1 MTEGRTKIKVTL
13 AGSLV
18 YFFHAWVGT
27 LSGQDA
33 ILGMDFMVPAGIR
46 LDLAEGTLCLPDEVR
61 IQLSGRR
68 PLYNG
73 KVIPISVDRSLAI
86 LVGQSEEIPIRS
98 GSIERQ
104 TLWATRG
111 KHGVPTVVRGLGRRQ
126 YMRITNLGDRT
137 LYLNPHDRI
146 RMWLPGDTIPRLGG
160 YVTVGSR
167 RYAEWQ
173 DLAFQATTDLPDDGP
188 GEKSTEPMVD
198 RPQYATPTR
207 ILARSKENHRPVISQ
222 VVASTPPKL
231 VPNEGT
237 LEVEPIV
244 TVEGPSLVETKEK
257 PEAEAPIRALSSDDS
272 SPIETAVQDR
282 TDATPAET
290 PMEPEPP
297 ETEPPEPPQGEPVA
311 HTTEEVTIEDIQVG
325 NPADNSPEEIE
336 RLRQIIWKRCHL
348 LMGKG
353 NALPPAARGVVCD
366 IDVGGATPV
375 AQRCRRVAPQFRE
388 KLSDL
393 IKGLLSAKM
402 ISPSTS
408 PWASPI
414 VIIIKKN
421 GVDIRLCID
430 YRVVNGLTQLMVYPM
445 PLVND
450 LLEDLDKVLWYCSL
464 DMASGFWVVSMTE
477 RAPLISAFI
486 TPFGLFEWNRVPFGL
501 KNAPQIYQRLIDNA
515 LYGYLKISADVANDS
530 EPRDVFLTGEAET
543 EQKSSVLGRRS
554 YIDDILVTADSWDT
568 LCNKVDRLLEVCDK
582 WNLSISVVK
591 SFWGLR
597 KVDYLGHQVSMDGL
611 EAHPKDLQAL
621 ADLPFPSTLRA
632 MQSFLGSLNYY
643 SRFIEDFAIYASVL
657 YELRESDFHEITR
670 KKPKESVVEKTNS
683 DDREETPAGED
694 RWTRAERAFTVLKT
708 KIAATP
714 VLRHFDP
721 DRPPVVVVYASK
733 WAVSAALMQEHDGV
747 YWPVTF
753 TSRTLKSNEI
763 NYGIVDK
770 EVLAL
775 LRILEVC
782 YMLLVTR
789 TIKVLTRYSTLG
801 WLMQSKGFHGRL
813 GRWTALLSPWTLEIV
828 KCIKGEDEI
837 LGTRAAT
844 ITPRAKVDEALIEIA
859 PQKQPRQVIA
869 MPLPTV
875 EPEEK
880 LLVVSFD
887 GSARVKRG
895 GGAYSAIVWQLPQ
908 WKVVFAVSEY
918 MAELTVN
925 EAEYRGMMLCLD
937 LVAPLDRGRLIIC
950 GDSNLVI
957 RQMRGEIEC
966 KAPGLKLLRSKAME
980 KLRSWPDHEYLHMK

>member
-1 MTEGRTKIKVTL
+1 
-13 AGSLV
+13 
-18 YFFHAWVGT
+18 
-27 LSGQDA
+27 
-33 ILGMDFMVPAGIR
+33 
-46 LDLAEGTLCLPDEVR
+46 
-61 IQLSGRR
+61 
-68 PLYNG
+68 
-73 KVIPISVDRSLAI
+73 
-86 LVGQSEEIPIRS
+86 
-98 GSIERQ
+98 
-104 TLWATRG
+104 
-111 KHGVPTVVRGLGRRQ
+111 
-126 YMRITNLGDRT
+126 
-137 LYLNPHDRI
+137 
-146 RMWLPGDTIPRLGG
+146 
-160 YVTVGSR
+160 
-167 RYAEWQ
+167 
-173 DLAFQATTDLPDDGP
+173 
-188 GEKSTEPMVD
+188 
-198 RPQYATPTR
+198 
-207 ILARSKENHRPVISQ
+207 
-222 VVASTPPKL
+222 
-231 VPNEGT
+231 
-237 LEVEPIV
+237 
-244 TVEGPSLVETKEK
+244 
-257 PEAEAPIRALSSDDS
+257 
-272 SPIETAVQDR
+272 
-282 TDATPAET
+282 
-290 PMEPEPP
+290 
-297 ETEPPEPPQGEPVA
+297 
-311 HTTEEVTIEDIQVG
+311 
-325 NPADNSPEEIE
+325 
-336 RLRQIIWKRCHL
+336 
-348 LMGKG
+348 
-353 NALPPAARGVVCD
+353 
-366 IDVGGATPV
+366 
-375 AQRCRRVAPQFRE
+375 
-388 KLSDL
+388 
-393 IKGLLSAKM
+393 M

-445 PLVND
+445 PLIND
-450 LLEDLDKVLWYCSL
+450 LLEELDKVLWYCSL

-477 RAPLISAFI
+477 RARLISAFI
-486 TPFGLFEWNRVPFGL
+486 TPFGLFEWNRMPFGL

-515 LYGYLKISADVANDS
+515 LYGYLKISSDDSNDS

-543 EQKSSVLGRRS
+543 EQKPSVLGRRS
-554 YIDDILVTADSWDT
+554 YIRDILVTADSWDT
-568 LCNKVDRLLEVCDK
+568 LCNKVDRLLEACDK

-611 EAHPKDLQAL
+611 EAHPKDFQAL
-621 ADLPFPSTLRA
+621 ADLSFPSTLRA
-632 MQSFLGSLNYY
+632 MQSFLGSLNDY
-643 SRFIEDFAIYASVL
+643 SRFIDDFAIYASVL

-670 KKPKESVVEKTNS
+670 KKPKESVVEKAKS
-683 DDREETPAGED
+683 DDREEAPAGED

-782 YMLLVTR
+782 YTLLVTR

-801 WLMQSKGFHGRL
+801 WLMQSTSFHGRL

-828 KCIKGEDEI
+828 KCTKGEDEI
-837 LGTRAAT
+837 LGTLAAT
-844 ITPRAKVDEALIEIA
+844 ITPRAKVDEALIKIA
-859 PQKQPRQVIA
+859 PQKQPRQVIV
-869 MPLPTV
+869 MPPPTV

-887 GSARVKRG
+887 GSVRVKRG

-908 WKVVFAVSEY
+908 WKVVFAASEY

-937 LVAPLDRGRLIIC
+937 LVAPLDRGRLIIY

-966 KAPGLKLLRSKAME
+966 KAPG
-980 KLRSWPDHEYLHMK
+980 

>member
-1 MTEGRTKIKVTL
+1 MELELQYGESRGYWKYHAPGKSFRQAKAIGKINNERATLLFDSGAVVSIVDSTFARKVGCTIDESQRQECVGIGENAYMTEGHKIKVTL

-46 LDLAEGTLCLPDEVR
+46 LDLAEGTLWLPDEVR

-86 LVGQSEEIPIRS
+86 LVGRSEEMPIRS
-98 GSIERQ
+98 GLIERQ
-104 TLWATRG
+104 TLWVTRG
-111 KHGVPTVVRGLGRRQ
+111 KHWVPTVVRGLGRRQ
-126 YMRITNLGDRT
+126 YLRISNLGETT
-137 LYLNPHDRI
+137 LYLGPHDRI
-146 RMWLPGDTIPRLGG
+146 GMWLPGDTIHRLEG

-173 DLAFQATTDLPDDGP
+173 NLAFQATTDLPDDES
-188 GEKSTEPMVD
+188 GEESMQPMVE
-198 RPQYATPTR
+198 RPQYVTPTR
-207 ILARSKENHRPVISQ
+207 ILTRSKENHRPVISQ
-222 VVASTPPKL
+222 VVASTPPEL
-231 VPNEGT
+231 MPNEGAF
-237 LEVEPIV
+237 EAEPNVIVED
-244 TVEGPSLVETKEK
+244 PSLVETEEE
-257 PEAEAPIRALSSDDS
+257 PEAEEPIRDLPSDNS
-272 SPIETAVQDR
+272 SPIEAAVQDR
-282 TDATPAET
+282 TGTAPAET

-297 ETEPPEPPQGEPVA
+297 EMEPPGHSQEEPVCYHEGGELFA
-311 HTTEEVTIEDIQVG
+311 EDVESHMAVLPEVATTTEEVTIEHIQVG
-325 NPADNSPEEIE
+325 NPEDSSPEEIE

-421 GVDIRLCID
+421 DVDIRLCID
-430 YRVVNGLTQLMVYPM
+430 YRVVNGLTQLIVYPM
-445 PLVND
+445 PLIND

-477 RAPLISAFI
+477 RARLISAFI
-486 TPFGLFEWNRVPFGL
+486 TPFGLFEWNRMPFGL

-515 LYGYLKISADVANDS
+515 LYGYLKISADVSNDS

-554 YIDDILVTADSWDT
+554 YIDDIVVTADSWDA
-568 LCNKVDRLLEVCDK
+568 LCNKVDRLLEACDK

-621 ADLPFPSTLRA
+621 VDLPFPSTLRA

-670 KKPKESVVEKTNS
+670 KKPKESVIEKANR
-683 DDREETPAGED
+683 DDRKEAPAGED
-694 RWTRAERAFTVLKT
+694 RWTRAERAFAVLKT

-733 WAVSAALMQEHDGV
+733 WAVSAALMQEHHGV
-747 YWPVTF
+747 YWPVNF

-770 EVLAL
+770 VVLAL

-782 YMLLVTR
+782 YTLLVTR
-789 TIKVLTRYSTLG
+789 K
-801 WLMQSKGFHGRL
+801 
-813 GRWTALLSPWTLEIV
+813 
-828 KCIKGEDEI
+828 
-837 LGTRAAT
+837 
-844 ITPRAKVDEALIEIA
+844 
-859 PQKQPRQVIA
+859 
-869 MPLPTV
+869 
-875 EPEEK
+875 
-880 LLVVSFD
+880 
-887 GSARVKRG
+887 
-895 GGAYSAIVWQLPQ
+895 
-908 WKVVFAVSEY
+908 
-918 MAELTVN
+918 
-925 EAEYRGMMLCLD
+925 
-937 LVAPLDRGRLIIC
+937 
-950 GDSNLVI
+950 I
-957 RQMRGEIEC
+957 RC
-966 KAPGLKLLRSKAME
+966 
-980 KLRSWPDHEYLHMK
+980 

>member
-1 MTEGRTKIKVTL
+1 MELELQYGESRGYWKYHAPGKWFRQAKAIGKNNNERATLLFDSGAEVSILDSTFARKVRCTIDESQRQECVGIGENAYMTEGRTKIKVTL

-18 YFFHAWVGT
+18 YFFHAWVGA
-27 LSGQDA
+27 LSGQEP
-33 ILGMDFMVPAGIR
+33 ILRMDFMAPAGIR

-73 KVIPISVDRSLAI
+73 EIIPISVDRSLAI
-86 LVGQSEEIPIRS
+86 LVGRSEEIPIRS
-98 GSIERQ
+98 GLIERQ
-104 TLWATRG
+104 TLWVTRG
-111 KHGVPTVVRGLGRRQ
+111 KHWVPTVVRGLGRRQ
-126 YMRITNLGDRT
+126 YMRISNLGETT
-137 LYLNPHDRI
+137 LYLGPHDRI
-146 RMWLPGDTIPRLGG
+146 GMWLPGDTIPRLEG
-160 YVTVGSR
+160 YVTVVSR

-173 DLAFQATTDLPDDGP
+173 NLAFQATTDLPDDGS
-188 GEKSTEPMVD
+188 GEESTQPMVE
-198 RPQYATPTR
+198 RPQYVTPTR
-207 ILARSKENHRPVISQ
+207 ILTRSNENHRPVISQ
-222 VVASTPPKL
+222 VVASTPPEL
-231 VPNEGT
+231 MPNEGT
-237 LEVEPIV
+237 LEAEPNV
-244 TVEGPSLVETKEK
+244 TVEDPSLVETEEE
-257 PEAEAPIRALSSDDS
+257 PEAEEPIRDLPLDDF
-272 SPIETAVQDR
+272 SPIEAAVQDR
-282 TDATPAET
+282 TGTIPAET

-297 ETEPPEPPQGEPVA
+297 EIEPPEPHQEEPVCYHEGGELFA
-311 HTTEEVTIEDIQVG
+311 EVVESHMAVLPEVATATEGVTIEDIQVG
-325 NPADNSPEEIE
+325 NPEDNSPEEIE

-348 LMGKG
+348 LMSRG
-353 NALPPAARGVVCD
+353 NALPPATRGTVCD

-375 AQRCRRVAPQFRE
+375 AQRCRRVDPQFRE

-402 ISPSTS
+402 ISPSAS

-445 PLVND
+445 PLTND
-450 LLEDLDKVLWYCSL
+450 LLVDLDKVLWYCSL

-477 RAPLISAFI
+477 RARLISAFI
-486 TPFGLFEWNRVPFGL
+486 TPFGLFEWNRMPFGL
-501 KNAPQIYQRLIDNA
+501 KNTPQIYQRLIDNA
-515 LYGYLKISADVANDS
+515 LYGYLKISADVSNDS

-543 EQKSSVLGRRS
+543 KQKSSVLGRRS

-568 LCNKVDRLLEVCDK
+568 LCNKVDRLLEACDK

-611 EAHPKDLQAL
+611 EAHPKGLQAL

-632 MQSFLGSLNYY
+632 MQSFLGSLNYF

-670 KKPKESVVEKTNS
+670 KKPKESVIEKANR
-683 DDREETPAGED
+683 DDRKEAPAGED

-708 KIAATP
+708 KIAATQ

-721 DRPPVVVVYASK
+721 DRPPVVVVCASK

-763 NYGIVDK
+763 NYGIEDK

-782 YMLLVTR
+782 YTLLVTR
-789 TIKVLTRYSTLG
+789 KIKVLTRYSTLG
-801 WLMQSKGFHGRL
+801 WLMESKGFHGRL

-828 KCIKGEDEI
+828 KCTKGEDEI
-837 LGTRAAT
+837 LGTLAAT
-844 ITPRAKVDEALIEIA
+844 ITPPCE
-859 PQKQPRQVIA
+859 
-869 MPLPTV
+869 
-875 EPEEK
+875 
-880 LLVVSFD
+880 S
-887 GSARVKRG
+887 G
-895 GGAYSAIVWQLPQ
+895 
-908 WKVVFAVSEY
+908 
-918 MAELTVN
+918 
-925 EAEYRGMMLCLD
+925 
-937 LVAPLDRGRLIIC
+937 
-950 GDSNLVI
+950 
-957 RQMRGEIEC
+957 
-966 KAPGLKLLRSKAME
+966 
-980 KLRSWPDHEYLHMK
+980 